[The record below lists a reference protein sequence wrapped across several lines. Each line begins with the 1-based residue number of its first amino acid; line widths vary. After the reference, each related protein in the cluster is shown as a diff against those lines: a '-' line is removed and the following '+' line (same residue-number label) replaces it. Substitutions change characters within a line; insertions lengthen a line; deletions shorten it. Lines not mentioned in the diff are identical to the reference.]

1 MNSTEKSETWRPV
14 KGYEGLYEVSDR
26 GRVKRVFQVITRSD
40 GVTRRFDENIRKTTI
55 SRKGYAR
62 LMLSK
67 EGVLKNVEV
76 HRLMAEA
83 FIPNPDNLPMVRHL
97 NDIKTDNRVE
107 NFTWGTAKDNGADA
121 VRNGRT
127 RKGSKW

>member
-67 EGVLKNVEV
+67 EKN
-76 HRLMAEA
+76 
-83 FIPNPDNLPMVRHL
+83 
-97 NDIKTDNRVE
+97 
-107 NFTWGTAKDNGADA
+107 
-121 VRNGRT
+121 
-127 RKGSKW
+127 